1 EEGSIWSSML
11 RFLIG
16 RIVQSIAVVTAV
28 LIITFGLMK
37 AAPGGPFSTER
48 SVSAQ
53 TRANLDAYYG
63 LDRPWY
69 VQLGRHLWKFAT
81 LQFPDSYRFKGRGV
95 GEIIAESFP
104 VSAKVGCAALMVS
117 LILGIPVGAIAGL
130 RPHSMEDRVAMGAA
144 TLGVCMP
151 SLVLGPVMA
160 MIFALKLH
168 WFNVGG
174 WESADDWVLPA
185 ITLGLIYSAYVARLV
200 RGGLREVLVQDFIR
214 TARAKGAGE
223 AAIVMR
229 HALKLACM
237 PLLNYMGPVA
247 AGLLTGSFVTETV
260 FYLPGLGQHY
270 VSAAANKDYTLA
282 MAVGAFYA
290 ALICLFNLLV
300 DVVQALLNP
309 RIGFK

>member
-1 EEGSIWSSML
+1 ML
-11 RFLIG
+11 RFLIV
-16 RIVQSIAVVTAV
+16 RIMQGIAVVTAV
-28 LIITFGLMK
+28 LVITFGLMK
-37 AAPGGPFSTER
+37 AAPGGPFKTEKD
-48 SVSAQ
+48 VPAHV
-53 TRANLDAYYG
+53 RANLEAYYG
-63 LDRPWY
+63 LDKPWY
-69 VQLGRHLWKFAT
+69 TQLGHHLRNFAT
-81 LQFPDSYRFKGRGV
+81 LNLPDSYRFKGRGV

-104 VSAKVGCAALMVS
+104 VSAKVGSAALAIS
-117 LILGIPVGAIAGL
+117 LLLGVPAGAIAGL
-130 RPHSMEDRVAMGAA
+130 RPFSIEDRLAMGAA

-151 SLVLGPVMA
+151 SLVLGPIVA
-160 MIFALKLH
+160 MVFGLKLN

-174 WESADDWVLPA
+174 WTSSDDWVLPSL
-185 ITLGLIYSAYVARLV
+185 TLGLIYSAYVARLV

-237 PLLNYMGPVA
+237 PLLNYLGPVA
-247 AGLLTGSFVTETV
+247 AGLLTGSFVVETV

-270 VSAAANKDYTLA
+270 VSAAVNHDYTLA

-300 DVVQALLNP
+300 DVLQAFLNP